1 VPEIKDAVA
10 QGLARFVSIPNEAGT
25 LMPARFEEFERS
37 TLVECL
43 DLGRCVV
50 RGVLEDQ
57 MRSFPTRSNRTV
69 VFSAGLRRAQRRS
82 RRSWEQ

>member
-1 VPEIKDAVA
+1 MPEIKDPVA
-10 QGLARFVSIPNEAGT
+10 QVLASIVAAQNDTGT

-50 RGVLEDQ
+50 R
-57 MRSFPTRSNRTV
+57 
-69 VFSAGLRRAQRRS
+69 RAQG
-82 RRSWEQ
+82 E